1 MNPCLSVNDL
11 CPPDFT
17 HKAPEG
23 YSYEYTS
30 FKRNV
35 TAIWLRNHS
44 LFVYTSDPVRTIF
57 GFYNTK
63 TRKYF
68 APINSKKVGKEVK
81 LSDTTPYTAMPLNLN
96 PLEHALYS

>member
-23 YSYEYTS
+23 YSYEFSS

-44 LFVYTSDPVRTIF
+44 LFVYTSDPVRTIW
-57 GFYNTK
+57 GFYDSK
-63 TRKYF
+63 KRKYYS
-68 APINSKKVGKEVK
+68 PVNHKKVGKEVQ
-81 LSDTTPYTAMPLNLN
+81 LSDTRTYTAMPLNLN
-96 PLEHALYS
+96 PLEAAFL

>member
-1 MNPCLSVNDL
+1 MNL
-11 CPPDFT
+11 CPLDFP
-17 HKAPEG
+17 HQPPEG

-44 LFVYTSDPVRTIF
+44 VFSYTSDPVRTIF

-63 TRKYF
+63 TGKYY
-68 APINSKKVGKEVK
+68 APVNSKKMGKEVK

-96 PLEHALYS
+96 PLEAAFL

>member
-1 MNPCLSVNDL
+1 MNPCPSVIDL

-35 TAIWLRNHS
+35 TAVWLRNHS
-44 LFVYTSDPVRTIF
+44 VFSYTSDPVRTIF

-63 TRKYF
+63 TGKYY
-68 APINSKKVGKEVK
+68 APVNSKKMGKEVK

-96 PLEHALYS
+96 PLERAFL

>member
-1 MNPCLSVNDL
+1 MNL

-23 YSYEYTS
+23 YSYEFSS
-30 FKRNV
+30 FKRNL

-44 LFVYTSDPVRTIF
+44 TFSYTNDPVRTIF

-63 TRKYF
+63 TGKYY

-81 LSDTTPYTAMPLNLN
+81 LSDTRNYTAMPLRLT
-96 PLEHALYS
+96 PLERAFL